1 WLWYNDTIETQ
12 AFALRTLMELSPQDA
27 RRHGLVQWLLLNKKL
42 NHWKSP
48 RATAE
53 VIYALVKY
61 LQKEGALASRGAVT
75 ASAGS
80 FKGAFVFEPTE
91 YSGKSNH
98 VVLQGAQIV
107 PTIEVSKG
115 SKGFA
120 FASATWHFSTDQLPA
135 EERGDFFSISRKYF
149 RREKKGREVV
159 LQPLAQGAAIHV
171 GDELEIQISIR
182 SKHAAQ

>member
-1 WLWYNDTIETQ
+1 
-12 AFALRTLMELSPQDA
+12 
-27 RRHGLVQWLLLNKKL
+27 
-42 NHWKSP
+42 P

-61 LQKEGALASRGAVT
+61 LQKEGALAIREDVT
-75 ASAGS
+75 VSAGN
-80 FKGAFVFEPTE
+80 FKQDFVFEPTE
-91 YSGKSNH
+91 YSGKSSH

-135 EERGDFFSISRKYF
+135 EERGDFFSISRKHF
-149 RREKKGREVV
+149 RREKEGRGAG
-159 LQPLAQGAAIHV
+159 LQLMSEGAAIPV
-171 GDELEIQISIR
+171 ADELEFQISIR
-182 SKHAAQ
+182 SKHAAEYVHLRDPRAAGLEPENAVSRYKWDLGIVWYEETRDSGTNFFFE